1 MNTTNSILSFDPTF
15 EGFLTAVHTAFSE
28 NLEPIDLCPSG
39 DHSAL
44 LFSEVRYIPA
54 DRQKAQQVWEA
65 LSRKGATDL
74 RLVYFSF
81 LSEKEDL
88 YFPMFKYLRLLFKT
102 EHRESSKEFPVLRAT
117 LASWAQRVESEK
129 RKLEASLHLQPQY
142 GEFRCFRLCP
152 QYDVLPLL
160 TRYCR
165 IHYGSDPW
173 MLIDTKRRY
182 GLRKRAAG
190 IERFPL
196 SDGVSGMRDVC
207 PQKIH
212 RHSQPGAVPQAVR
225 PLQAVV

>member
-1 MNTTNSILSFDPTF
+1 MNTTSSTLSFDKTF

-39 DHSAL
+39 GHSAL

-65 LSRKGATDL
+65 LSQKGAADL
-74 RLVYFSF
+74 KLVYFAF
-81 LSEKEDL
+81 LSEKEEL
-88 YFPMFKYLRLLFKT
+88 YFPLFEYLRLLFKT
-102 EHRESSKEFPVLRAT
+102 EHRESSKKFPVLRAT
-117 LASWAQRVESEK
+117 LACWAQRVESEK
-129 RKLEASLHLQPQY
+129 RMLEASLHLQPQY
-142 GEFRCFRLCP
+142 GEFRCCRLCP

-182 GLRKRAAG
+182 GLRKRATG

-196 SDGVSGMRDVC
+196 PVEVSGMRDIH
-207 PQKIH
+207 PQKIR
-212 RHSQPGAVPQAVR
+212 RHGDVGGAPQEVHS
-225 PLQAVV
+225 LQAAV